1 MGSEG
6 GYVTSQTCQYIMGNK
21 CPAACGSSWEVP
33 VNGAF
38 AVDPA
43 VTVTCKGTCFTDF
56 WFIFNPIL
64 EFHQEEKS
72 IKKIV
77 SDFYIVDTSHCNNS
91 VQDSDETDIDCG
103 GASCDACAL
112 AGKCTI
118 LFNERFHKYLK

>member
-1 MGSEG
+1 MSNLNISISLNINIQISGELGSEG

-56 WFIFNPIL
+56 
-64 EFHQEEKS
+64 
-72 IKKIV
+72 
-77 SDFYIVDTSHCNNS
+77 
-91 VQDSDETDIDCG
+91 
-103 GASCDACAL
+103 
-112 AGKCTI
+112 
-118 LFNERFHKYLK
+118 